1 MYVCRETGVCLERL
15 ECFGRRVACAYVYEE
30 REMCLWQERKSCM
43 GVCLYRK
50 GAEVFGGK
58 DGFFI
63 PLFMW
68 KDWAVCLCLLVYN
81 VCVCRNRDYKESA
94 PKIIEAHKCPNLHLT
109 SWTPKKANGVVLV

>member
-15 ECFGRRVACAYVYEE
+15 ECFGRRVACAYVCEE

-81 VCVCRNRDYKESA
+81 VCVCRNTHTYECLCVWILRFNMEVKMWVRVS
-94 PKIIEAHKCPNLHLT
+94 
-109 SWTPKKANGVVLV
+109 V